1 MTTGSE
7 AARSSSPWRGV
18 PGNVVYLSLV
28 FLAASSFVPP
38 VPRERPERPAA
49 GGFPSGSCCL
59 GAEVREGWS
68 HGVASGTLGLH
79 VMSPSPA
86 SPTRWCSVPV
96 PAGGRGRVVR
106 SLTCRPGTV
115 TRPPRGQLPRRSRA
129 VRSGTSARRQQLC
142 PLRLSSCERTRL
154 SQGQW
159 GHRPSLPLRTGRQSL
174 SSSRGPGPCSAARRH
189 GG

>member
-28 FLAASSFVPP
+28 FLAASSFVPL
-38 VPRERPERPAA
+38 VPRERPEGPAA

-79 VMSPSPA
+79 VTSP
-86 SPTRWCSVPV
+86 
-96 PAGGRGRVVR
+96 
-106 SLTCRPGTV
+106 
-115 TRPPRGQLPRRSRA
+115 RPPAPHAGAPF
-129 VRSGTSARRQQLC
+129 
-142 PLRLSSCERTRL
+142 
-154 SQGQW
+154 
-159 GHRPSLPLRTGRQSL
+159 PSLQE
-174 SSSRGPGPCSAARRH
+174 
-189 GG
+189 GGGGWFAL